1 MDHDTDED
9 LDLVPENCYLIS
21 TRTSLTIC
29 KLSEGFTYA
38 YFTKKGTI
46 KIICSKIS
54 GSGLESTKN
63 IAKSL
68 SIVVFRWES
77 G

>member
-1 MDHDTDED
+1 MDRDTDED
-9 LDLVPENCYLIS
+9 LDLVPQNCYLIS

-29 KLSEGFTYA
+29 KPSEGVTYA
-38 YFTKKGTI
+38 YFTKIGTI

-54 GSGLESTKN
+54 RSGLESIKN
-63 IAKSL
+63 AAKSL